1 MKKITRVSIISYIS
15 VLFVLLLSL
24 DLRAQVVTMSPA
36 AIWMKRLLQEA
47 KKTPYN
53 FENSSN
59 LNISLPFGKVVSEQ
73 VKLAGQFQVADLK
86 TELDQVKLT
95 LNIDNAVALAKNVQ
109 IQVSIE
115 KDLGFGSA
123 TINLNATCEA
133 ISMQLRKPQVLVAN
147 LDQAL
152 QVQGLS
158 ENFAADMI
166 ETKMI
171 GCTAISGLDQ
181 AIQDKVMEYVR
192 TQLLSQQF
200 HQLLSAELSSQ
211 LGKKMAGLAQSFF
224 ADMPSLRPLH
234 FRIDKQFRLWLFLG
248 EDSEKFFSS
257 DEINSISTNSQT
269 TVLIKKEFLE
279 MTLQQALDEQLKL
292 ANVTSKLATELQ
304 KITCSRWVQ
313 FFIWPSLRALPKCFE
328 MELISRAKEV
338 KFLDLKS
345 LKFAVQVQTWVKA
358 PEQNKDI
365 AYFLSNSEISLASAT
380 VDIKNFSGKHFPE
393 FLSWSGHS
401 SRMPTSQIQGAVQ
414 ALLSNKMT
422 DLQKNKSTNVSLIL
436 SWLQPKK
443 SKAVGSSSL
452 SFQIKD

>member
-1 MKKITRVSIISYIS
+1 MNKMTRVNIISTIS

-24 DLRAQVVTMSPA
+24 DLRAQVVIMSPA
-36 AIWMKRLLQEA
+36 QIWMKRLLQEA

-59 LNISLPFGKVVSEQ
+59 LNISLPIGKIVSEQ

-123 TINLNATCEA
+123 TINLNASCEA
-133 ISMQLRKPQVLVAN
+133 ISMQLKKPQALVAN
-147 LDQAL
+147 LDHSLKIQAL
-152 QVQGLS
+152 TENVS
-158 ENFAADMI
+158 EDMI

-200 HQLLSAELSSQ
+200 HQLLSAELSTQ
-211 LGKKMAGLAQSFF
+211 LGKKMTDVAQSFF
-224 ADMPSLRPLH
+224 ANTPSLQPLQ
-234 FRIDKQFRLWLFLG
+234 FRIDDQFRLWMFLG
-248 EDSEKFFSS
+248 ENSEKTFSS
-257 DEINSISTNSQT
+257 EEINLISANSQT
-269 TVLIKKEFLE
+269 TVLIKKGFLE
-279 MTLQQALDEQLKL
+279 KTLQQALDEQLKL
-292 ANVTSKLATELQ
+292 ANVTSKTIIELQ
-304 KITCSRWVQ
+304 KLTCSRWIQ
-313 FFIWPSLRALPKCFE
+313 FFVWPSLRALPKCFE
-328 MELISRAKEV
+328 MDLISRAKEV
-338 KFLDLKS
+338 KLVDLES

-365 AYFLSNSEISLASAT
+365 AYFLSDSEVLLASSAIN
-380 VDIKNFSGKHFPE
+380 IKNFSGKQYPE
-393 FLSWSGHS
+393 FLNWSGHS
-401 SRMPTSQIQGAVQ
+401 SRMPTSQIQAAVQ
-414 ALLSNKMT
+414 ALLSKKMI
-422 DLQKNKSTNVSLIL
+422 DLQQNKNTNVSKIL

-443 SKAVGSSSL
+443 SKAVGLDSL
-452 SFQIKD
+452 SFQIMD